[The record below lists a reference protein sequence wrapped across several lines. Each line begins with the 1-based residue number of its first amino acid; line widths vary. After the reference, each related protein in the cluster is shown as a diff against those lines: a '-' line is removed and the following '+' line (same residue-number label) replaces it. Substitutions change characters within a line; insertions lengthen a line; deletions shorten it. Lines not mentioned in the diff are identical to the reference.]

1 MPKYFPI
8 KTDTSCRLKWA
19 WSTIYLNSGKTASC
33 HRASQSSID
42 ASNFENFHNTSEK
55 LSARAEMLD
64 GKWPTGTCEYC
75 KSIEESGGISDRM
88 FQNQI
93 PEIYPEVLDSNPN
106 KLDVQPVI
114 LEVFFSNACN
124 LKCVYC
130 NGSLSSSIQAENN
143 KFGGSILT
151 HLNDIDLGNYK
162 ELVPLFWKWFKE
174 NSTSLL
180 RLQIAGGEPFLQ
192 KDFFSLI
199 EYFELNPHPNLEFN
213 VITNLNIKNS
223 IVKDTALR
231 LEKLSADGKVK
242 RVDIQVSVDGWG
254 KSQEYV
260 RSGFN
265 HFLFDENMKTII
277 ELKSLRIG
285 LLSTICSLNIHDIE
299 HLVLKYKEWSKNKEI
314 FWYMHLVLPEDS
326 IFSPV
331 NFDISVFEPSL
342 NRVYESIPQDSW
354 DQQQTL
360 NVLSGIIEKLK
371 QKSNSNLKRQ
381 QDLISYLEQ
390 NDLRRGLN
398 WREYFPW
405 LDKLVNE

>member
-1 MPKYFPI
+1 
-8 KTDTSCRLKWA
+8 
-19 WSTIYLNSGKTASC
+19 
-33 HRASQSSID
+33 
-42 ASNFENFHNTSEK
+42 
-55 LSARAEMLD
+55 
-64 GKWPTGTCEYC
+64 
-75 KSIEESGGISDRM
+75 
-88 FQNQI
+88 
-93 PEIYPEVLDSNPN
+93 
-106 KLDVQPVI
+106 
-114 LEVFFSNACN
+114 
-124 LKCVYC
+124 
-130 NGSLSSSIQAENN
+130 
-143 KFGGSILT
+143 
-151 HLNDIDLGNYK
+151 LGNYK